1 MALARLGGAR
11 RPENYTWPGFVDA
24 LATLLMVIIFV
35 LLVFVLIQVNL
46 AYRVAG
52 QDATMNDMRAQI
64 LDLGELLNIE
74 RKATADLTAEL
85 ASITTQLASATK
97 ERDTLA
103 TQLSQS
109 RDARDA
115 IAAQLA
121 EATTTLGVREME
133 IRRLQA
139 LQAENEQALAAAQA
153 SLADRAAALEVA
165 EATLAATQA
174 ELASVERTLE
184 ERIAALEASRAALD
198 TSEGKLAE
206 ITARNVTSLARISEL
221 ETENAASRE
230 EVAQMTNAVTAL
242 RLRIEELTGLLAE
255 KEAQMARDKIAI
267 ASLGKSLNNALA
279 SRVQELQRFR
289 SEFFGR
295 LRDILRGREDVRI
308 VGDRFVF
315 QSEVLFAQGQADI
328 GAEGQTRLA
337 QLAIAL
343 NQIAAD
349 IPDDIDWIL
358 QVEGHTDDIPVR
370 AGRFADNWDLSTERA
385 LSVVRFLA
393 DQGLPANRLAAAGYG
408 EFQPLDSARSDD
420 ARRRNR
426 RIEMKLTQRIP
437 GT

>member
-103 TQLSQS
+103 AQLSQS

-408 EFQPLDSARSDD
+408 EFQPLDSAQSDD

>member
-64 LDLGELLNIE
+64 VSLGDLLNLE
-74 RKATADLTAEL
+74 RKANDELKDEL
-85 ASITTQLASATK
+85 AGISSLLDATTK
-97 ERDTLA
+97 ERDSLV
-103 TQLSQS
+103 TQLANATATLSL
-109 RDARDA
+109 RDS
-115 IAAQLA
+115 
-121 EATTTLGVREME
+121 E
-133 IRRLQA
+133 IRQLTVIQA
-139 LQAENEQALAAAQA
+139 QTEKSLEAARQTIAE
-153 SLADRAAALEVA
+153 RV
-165 EATLAATQA
+165 
-174 ELASVERTLE
+174 
-184 ERIAALEASRAALD
+184 AALEAIEL
-198 TSEGKLAE
+198 TLAE
-206 ITARNVTSLARISEL
+206 AQAKLMESEVEIADAAARNVSSLARISEL
-221 ETENAASRE
+221 ETKNAASQA

-242 RLRIEELTGLLAE
+242 RLRIEELTSLLAE
-255 KEAQMARDKIAI
+255 KEAQAARDKIAI

-295 LRDILRGREDVRI
+295 LREVLRGRDDVRI

-315 QSEVLFAQGQADI
+315 QSEVLFAQGAASL
-328 GAEGQTRLA
+328 GPEGEEKLG
-337 QLAIAL
+337 QLAVAL
-343 NQIAAD
+343 NQIAAE

-393 DQGLPANRLAAAGYG
+393 ESGLPANRLAAAGYG
-408 EFQPLDSARSDD
+408 EFQPLDDAGSDE

-426 RIEMKLTQRIP
+426 RIEMKLTQRIA
-437 GT
+437 GN

>member
-64 LDLGELLNIE
+64 VSLGDLLNLE
-74 RKATADLTAEL
+74 RKANDELKDEL
-85 ASITTQLASATK
+85 AGISSLLDATTK
-97 ERDTLA
+97 ERDSLV
-103 TQLSQS
+103 TQL
-109 RDARDA
+109 AN
-115 IAAQLA
+115 
-121 EATTTLGVREME
+121 ATATLSLRNSE
-133 IRRLQA
+133 IRQLTAIQA
-139 LQAENEQALAAAQA
+139 QTEESLEAARQTIAE
-153 SLADRAAALEVA
+153 RV
-165 EATLAATQA
+165 
-174 ELASVERTLE
+174 
-184 ERIAALEASRAALD
+184 AALEAIEL
-198 TSEGKLAE
+198 TLAE
-206 ITARNVTSLARISEL
+206 AQAKLMESEVEIADAAARNVSSLARISEL
-221 ETENAASRE
+221 ETKNAASQA

-242 RLRIEELTGLLAE
+242 RLRIEDLTSLLAE
-255 KEAQMARDKIAI
+255 KEAQAARDKIAI

-295 LRDILRGREDVRI
+295 LREVLRGRDDVRI

-315 QSEVLFAQGQADI
+315 QSEVLFAQGAASL
-328 GAEGQTRLA
+328 GPEGEEKLG
-337 QLAIAL
+337 QLAVAL
-343 NQIAAD
+343 NQIAAE

-393 DQGLPANRLAAAGYG
+393 ESGLPANRLAAAGYG
-408 EFQPLDSARSDD
+408 EFQPLDDAGSDE

-426 RIEMKLTQRIP
+426 RIEMKLTQRIA
-437 GT
+437 GN

>member
-64 LDLGELLNIE
+64 VSLGDLLNLE
-74 RKATADLTAEL
+74 RKANDELKDEL
-85 ASITTQLASATK
+85 AGISSLLDATTK
-97 ERDTLA
+97 ERDSLV
-103 TQLSQS
+103 TQLANATATLSL
-109 RDARDA
+109 RDS
-115 IAAQLA
+115 
-121 EATTTLGVREME
+121 E
-133 IRRLQA
+133 IRQLTAIQA
-139 LQAENEQALAAAQA
+139 QTEESLEAARQTIAE
-153 SLADRAAALEVA
+153 RV
-165 EATLAATQA
+165 
-174 ELASVERTLE
+174 
-184 ERIAALEASRAALD
+184 AALEAIEL
-198 TSEGKLAE
+198 TLAE
-206 ITARNVTSLARISEL
+206 AQAKLMESEVEIADAAARNVSSLARISEL
-221 ETENAASRE
+221 ETKNAASQA

-242 RLRIEELTGLLAE
+242 RLRIEELTSLLAE
-255 KEAQMARDKIAI
+255 KEAQAARDKIAI

-295 LRDILRGREDVRI
+295 LREVLRGRDDVRI

-315 QSEVLFAQGQADI
+315 QSEVLFAQGAASL
-328 GAEGQTRLA
+328 GPEGQEKLG
-337 QLAIAL
+337 QLAVAL
-343 NQIAAD
+343 NQIAAE
-349 IPDDIDWIL
+349 IPEDIDWIL

-393 DQGLPANRLAAAGYG
+393 ESGLPANRLAAAGYG
-408 EFQPLDSARSDD
+408 EFQPLDDAGSDE

-426 RIEMKLTQRIP
+426 RIEMKLTQRIA
-437 GT
+437 GN

>member
-64 LDLGELLNIE
+64 VSLGDLLNLE
-74 RKATADLTAEL
+74 RKANDELKDEL
-85 ASITTQLASATK
+85 AGISSLLDATTK
-97 ERDTLA
+97 ERDSLV
-103 TQLSQS
+103 TQL
-109 RDARDA
+109 AN
-115 IAAQLA
+115 
-121 EATTTLGVREME
+121 ATATLSLRNSE
-133 IRRLQA
+133 IRQLTAIQA
-139 LQAENEQALAAAQA
+139 QTEESLEAARQTIAE
-153 SLADRAAALEVA
+153 RV
-165 EATLAATQA
+165 
-174 ELASVERTLE
+174 
-184 ERIAALEASRAALD
+184 AALEAIEL
-198 TSEGKLAE
+198 TLAE
-206 ITARNVTSLARISEL
+206 AQAKLMESEVEIADAAARNVSSLARISEL
-221 ETENAASRE
+221 ETKNAASQA

-242 RLRIEELTGLLAE
+242 RLRIEELTSLLAE
-255 KEAQMARDKIAI
+255 KEAQAARDKIAI

-295 LRDILRGREDVRI
+295 LREVLRRRDDVRI

-315 QSEVLFAQGQADI
+315 QSEVLFAQGAASL
-328 GAEGQTRLA
+328 GPEGEEKLG
-337 QLAIAL
+337 QLAVAL
-343 NQIAAD
+343 NQIAAE
-349 IPDDIDWIL
+349 IPEDIDWIL

-393 DQGLPANRLAAAGYG
+393 ESGLPANRLAAAGYG
-408 EFQPLDSARSDD
+408 EFQPLDDAGSDE

-426 RIEMKLTQRIP
+426 RIEMKLTQRIA
-437 GT
+437 GN

>member
-11 RPENYTWPGFVDA
+11 RPDTYTWPGFVDA

-85 ASITTQLASATK
+85 ASITTQLADATK

-103 TQLSQS
+103 AQLSQS
-109 RDARDA
+109 RDERDQ

-139 LQAENEQALAAAQA
+139 LQEENEQALAAAQA
-153 SLADRAAALEVA
+153 SLAERVAALEVA

-184 ERIAALEASRAALD
+184 ERIAALEASQAKLED
-198 TSEGKLAE
+198 SEDKLADA
-206 ITARNVTSLARISEL
+206 TARNVTSLARISEL
-221 ETENAASRE
+221 ETQNAASRA

-242 RLRIEELTGLLAE
+242 RLRIEELTTLLAE
-255 KEAQMARDKIAI
+255 KEAELARDKIAI

-315 QSEVLFAQGQADI
+315 QSEVLFAQGQAAI
-328 GAEGQTRLA
+328 GPEGQQQLA

-343 NQIAAD
+343 NQIAAE

-393 DQGLPANRLAAAGYG
+393 EQGLPANRLAAAGYG
-408 EFQPLDSARSDD
+408 EFQPLDSAGSDE

>member
-11 RPENYTWPGFVDA
+11 RPDNYTWPGFVDA

-64 LDLGELLNIE
+64 LNLGELLNVE
-74 RKATADLTAEL
+74 RKTTADLTTEL
-85 ASITTQLASATK
+85 ASITTQLASAT
-97 ERDTLA
+97 EDRDALA
-103 TQLSQS
+103 VQLSQS
-109 RDARDA
+109 RDERDR

-133 IRRLQA
+133 IRRLQT
-139 LQAENEQALAAAQA
+139 LQAENEEALAAAQA
-153 SLADRAAALEVA
+153 SLADRVAALEVA
-165 EATLAATQA
+165 EATLAATAA

-184 ERIAALEASRAALD
+184 ERIAALEASQAELESA
-198 TSEGKLAE
+198 EGELADA
-206 ITARNVTSLARISEL
+206 TARNVTSLARISEL
-221 ETENAASRE
+221 ETENAASRA

-295 LRDILRGREDVRI
+295 LRDVLRGREDVRI

-315 QSEVLFAQGQADI
+315 QSEVLFAQGQANI
-328 GAEGQTRLA
+328 GPEGQA
-337 QLAIAL
+337 QLTELAIAL
-343 NQIAAD
+343 NQIAAE

-358 QVEGHTDDIPVR
+358 QVEGHTDDVPIR

-393 DQGLPANRLAAAGYG
+393 AQGLPANRLAAAGYG
-408 EFQPLDSARSDD
+408 EFQPLDSAGSDE

>member
-64 LDLGELLNIE
+64 VSLGDLLNLE
-74 RKATADLTAEL
+74 RKANDELKDEL
-85 ASITTQLASATK
+85 AGISSLLDATTK
-97 ERDTLA
+97 ERDSLV
-103 TQLSQS
+103 TQLANATATLSL
-109 RDARDA
+109 RDS
-115 IAAQLA
+115 
-121 EATTTLGVREME
+121 E
-133 IRRLQA
+133 IRQLTAIQA
-139 LQAENEQALAAAQA
+139 QTEESLEAARQTIAE
-153 SLADRAAALEVA
+153 RV
-165 EATLAATQA
+165 
-174 ELASVERTLE
+174 
-184 ERIAALEASRAALD
+184 AALEAIEL
-198 TSEGKLAE
+198 TLAE
-206 ITARNVTSLARISEL
+206 AQAKLMESEVEIADAAARNVSSLARISEL
-221 ETENAASRE
+221 ETKNAASQA

-242 RLRIEELTGLLAE
+242 RLRIEELTTLLAE
-255 KEAQMARDKIAI
+255 KEAQAARDKIAI

-295 LRDILRGREDVRI
+295 LREVLRGRDDVRI

-315 QSEVLFAQGQADI
+315 QSEVLFAQGAASL
-328 GAEGQTRLA
+328 GPEGEEKLG
-337 QLAIAL
+337 QLAVAL
-343 NQIAAD
+343 NQIAAE

-393 DQGLPANRLAAAGYG
+393 ESGLPANRLAAAGYG
-408 EFQPLDSARSDD
+408 EFQPLDDAGSDE

-426 RIEMKLTQRIP
+426 RIEMKLTQRIA
-437 GT
+437 GN

>member
-103 TQLSQS
+103 AQLSQS

-139 LQAENEQALAAAQA
+139 LQAENEQALATAQA

-408 EFQPLDSARSDD
+408 EFQPLDSAQSDD

>member
-64 LDLGELLNIE
+64 VSLGDLLNLE
-74 RKATADLTAEL
+74 RKANDELKDEL
-85 ASITTQLASATK
+85 AGISSLLDATTNERDSLVTQLANATA
-97 ERDTLA
+97 TLS
-103 TQLSQS
+103 LRNS
-109 RDARDA
+109 
-115 IAAQLA
+115 
-121 EATTTLGVREME
+121 E
-133 IRRLQA
+133 IRQLTAIQA
-139 LQAENEQALAAAQA
+139 QTEESLEAARQTIAE
-153 SLADRAAALEVA
+153 RV
-165 EATLAATQA
+165 
-174 ELASVERTLE
+174 
-184 ERIAALEASRAALD
+184 AALEAIEL
-198 TSEGKLAE
+198 TLAE
-206 ITARNVTSLARISEL
+206 AQAKLMKSEVEIADAAARNVSSLARISEL
-221 ETENAASRE
+221 ETKNAASQA

-242 RLRIEELTGLLAE
+242 RLRIEELTSLLAE
-255 KEAQMARDKIAI
+255 KEAQAARDKIAI

-295 LRDILRGREDVRI
+295 LREVLRGRDDVRI

-315 QSEVLFAQGQADI
+315 QSEVLFAQGASSL
-328 GAEGQTRLA
+328 GPEGEEKLG
-337 QLAIAL
+337 QLAVAL
-343 NQIAAD
+343 NQIAAE
-349 IPDDIDWIL
+349 IPEDIDWIL

-393 DQGLPANRLAAAGYG
+393 ESGLPANRLAAAGYG
-408 EFQPLDSARSDD
+408 EFQPLDDAGSDE

-426 RIEMKLTQRIP
+426 RIEMKLTQRIA
-437 GT
+437 GN

>member
-11 RPENYTWPGFVDA
+11 RPDSYTWPGFVDA

-46 AYRVAG
+46 AYRVAD
-52 QDATMNDMRAQI
+52 QDATMNDMHAQI

-85 ASITTQLASATK
+85 ASITTQLATATK

-103 TQLSQS
+103 TQLLQS
-109 RDARDA
+109 RDERDV

-121 EATTTLGVREME
+121 ETTTTLGVREME

-139 LQAENEQALAAAQA
+139 LQAENEAALATAQA
-153 SLADRAAALEVA
+153 SLADRVAALEVA

-174 ELASVERTLE
+174 ELTSVERTLE
-184 ERIAALEASRAALD
+184 ERIAALEASQVALE
-198 TSEGKLAE
+198 TSEDKLADA
-206 ITARNVTSLARISEL
+206 TARNVTSLTRISEL
-221 ETENAASRE
+221 ETENAASQL

-328 GAEGQTRLA
+328 GPAGQTQLV

-343 NQIAAD
+343 NQIAAK

-358 QVEGHTDDIPVR
+358 QVEGHTDNIPVR

-393 DQGLPANRLAAAGYG
+393 EQGLPANRLAAAGYG
-408 EFQPLDSARSDD
+408 EFQPLDVAESDE

>member
-64 LDLGELLNIE
+64 VSLGDLLNLE
-74 RKATADLTAEL
+74 RKANDELKEEL
-85 ASITTQLASATK
+85 AGISSLLDATTK
-97 ERDTLA
+97 ERDSLV
-103 TQLSQS
+103 TQL
-109 RDARDA
+109 AN
-115 IAAQLA
+115 
-121 EATTTLGVREME
+121 AT
-133 IRRLQA
+133 
-139 LQAENEQALAAAQA
+139 
-153 SLADRAAALEVA
+153 
-165 EATLAATQA
+165 ATLSLRDSEIKQLTAMQVQTEESLEAARQTIA
-174 ELASVERTLE
+174 ERV
-184 ERIAALEASRAALD
+184 AALEAIEL
-198 TSEGKLAE
+198 TLAE
-206 ITARNVTSLARISEL
+206 AQAKLMESEVQIADAAARNVSSLARISEL
-221 ETENAASRE
+221 ETKNAASQA

-242 RLRIEELTGLLAE
+242 RLRIEELTSLLAE
-255 KEAQMARDKIAI
+255 KEAQAARDKIAI

-295 LRDILRGREDVRI
+295 LREVLRGRDDVRI

-315 QSEVLFAQGQADI
+315 QSEVLFAQGAASL
-328 GAEGQTRLA
+328 GPEGEEKLG
-337 QLAIAL
+337 QLAVAL
-343 NQIAAD
+343 NQIAAE
-349 IPDDIDWIL
+349 IPEDIDWIL

-393 DQGLPANRLAAAGYG
+393 ESGLPANRLAAAGYG
-408 EFQPLDSARSDD
+408 EFQPLDDAGSDE

-426 RIEMKLTQRIP
+426 RIEMKLTQRIA
-437 GT
+437 GN

>member
-64 LDLGELLNIE
+64 VSLGDLLNLE
-74 RKATADLTAEL
+74 RKANDELKDEL
-85 ASITTQLASATK
+85 AGISSLLDATTK
-97 ERDTLA
+97 ERDSLV
-103 TQLSQS
+103 TQL
-109 RDARDA
+109 AN
-115 IAAQLA
+115 
-121 EATTTLGVREME
+121 ATATLSLRNSE
-133 IRRLQA
+133 IRQLTAIQA
-139 LQAENEQALAAAQA
+139 QTEESLEAARQTIAE
-153 SLADRAAALEVA
+153 RV
-165 EATLAATQA
+165 
-174 ELASVERTLE
+174 
-184 ERIAALEASRAALD
+184 AALEAIEL
-198 TSEGKLAE
+198 TLAE
-206 ITARNVTSLARISEL
+206 AQAKLMESEVEIADAAARNVSSLARISEL
-221 ETENAASRE
+221 ETKNAASQA

-242 RLRIEELTGLLAE
+242 RLRIEGLTSLLAE
-255 KEAQMARDKIAI
+255 KEAQAARDKIAI

-295 LRDILRGREDVRI
+295 LREVLRGRDDVRI

-315 QSEVLFAQGQADI
+315 QSEVLFAQGAASL
-328 GAEGQTRLA
+328 GPEGEEKLG
-337 QLAIAL
+337 QLTVAL
-343 NQIAAD
+343 NQIAAE
-349 IPDDIDWIL
+349 IPEDIDWIL

-393 DQGLPANRLAAAGYG
+393 ESGLPANRLAAAGYG
-408 EFQPLDSARSDD
+408 EFQPLDDAGSDE

-426 RIEMKLTQRIP
+426 RIEMKLTQRIA
-437 GT
+437 GN